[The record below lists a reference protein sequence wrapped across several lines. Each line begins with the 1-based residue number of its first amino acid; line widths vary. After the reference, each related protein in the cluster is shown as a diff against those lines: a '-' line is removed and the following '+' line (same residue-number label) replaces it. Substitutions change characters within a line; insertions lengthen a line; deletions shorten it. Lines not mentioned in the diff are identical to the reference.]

1 MGSTS
6 EQPGTG
12 LTHQLHSQP
21 YAFDFFQ
28 AVRLLEHAARAER
41 GSSAKE
47 VGSDHEPGNEVV
59 RFRAL
64 PSLTFPSGQ
73 ISKLKAPKD
82 DELRPTEMTVAFMGL
97 TGPSGVLPRHY
108 TSLLI
113 ERAHSRN
120 KDRAMLEFFD
130 LFNHRSISLFY
141 RAWEKYRFPFAYERH
156 QLSERSE
163 EDLFSFCLFCLAG
176 IGERGS
182 RNRSSFDDEQLL
194 FYGGHF
200 AQRRRSATALRQILS
215 DFTGADVEIQEFV
228 GQWLYLEPENQTAM
242 PSKRHPEGLNCALG
256 ASSVVG
262 SRAWDVQS
270 RFRISIGPLDRT
282 EFNQLL
288 PSEPQLK
295 RVCELVR
302 LYVGPEFDFD
312 IQLILKKEHIPSAQ
326 LGATAAPRLG
336 WNSWMQ
342 SGQFEDD
349 AEDAVFRYAG

>member
-1 MGSTS
+1 MGSES
-6 EQPGTG
+6 EQSSAG
-12 LTHQLHSQP
+12 LIDRLQEQP
-21 YAFDFFQ
+21 YAYNFFQ

-47 VGSDHEPGNEVV
+47 VGSDHEPGSEVV

-73 ISKLKAPKD
+73 IAKLTPPP
-82 DELRPTEMTVAFMGL
+82 EGETRPTEMTVSFMGL

-113 ERAHSRN
+113 ERSHPRN

-130 LFNHRSISLFY
+130 LFNHRAISLFY

-156 QLSERSE
+156 QLSRHSQ

-176 IGERGS
+176 IGERGA

-200 AQRRRSATALRQILS
+200 ANRRRSATALRKILS
-215 DFTGADVEIQEFV
+215 DFTGTTVKVEEFV
-228 GQWLYLEPENQTAM
+228 GQWLYLEPENQSAM
-242 PSKRHPEGLNCALG
+242 PSRLHPEGLNCALG
-256 ASSVVG
+256 VNSVVG
-262 SRAWDVQS
+262 SRVWDVQS
-270 RFRISIGPLDRT
+270 RFRVSIGPLDRAA
-282 EFNQLL
+282 FNRLL

-295 RVCELVR
+295 RVCELIR
-302 LYVGPEFDFD
+302 LYVGPELDFD
-312 IQLILKKEHIPSAQ
+312 VQLILKKEQIPSAQ
-326 LGATAAPRLG
+326 LGAKTSPRLG
-336 WNSWMQ
+336 WNAWMQ
-342 SGQFEDD
+342 SGQFGND
-349 AEDAVFRYAG
+349 ADDAVFRYES